1 MVDYSKEKFGFTGIS
16 KYKGNYKIRFANDQ
30 MRIKVLIRKGNTDI
44 NLMELPSPMTKP
56 ECVEWLKT
64 TDLYNNL
71 EYRGTIDEAY
81 RKYVG
86 KMKF

>member
-1 MVDYSKEKFGFTGIS
+1 MVDYSKDKFIFAGLS
-16 KYKGNYKIRFANDQ
+16 KHQGNYKIRFANDQ
-30 MRIKVLIRKGNTDI
+30 IRIKVLVRKGNTDI
-44 NLMELPSPMTKP
+44 NILELPQPMTKP
-56 ECVEWLKT
+56 ECVEFLKT